1 MINEKKFQSDING
14 LRGWSVLLVV
24 LFHFNI
30 QIFKGGFIGVDV
42 FFVISGFL
50 MTKIIIA
57 GLDGSSFN
65 YFEFLF
71 KRIKRIF
78 PALFAMMLI
87 IGALGYFFLPPNDL
101 NALAMQIQQAA
112 LFNSNNYYSSQQGYF
127 SADIDNRWL
136 LHTWSL
142 AVEWQFYM
150 LYPALVWS
158 AYGFSKKISDA
169 RSFFFTVMGLAFL
182 VSLTHCISAPPQ
194 FAFFSVFSRAWQM
207 IAGGLVYLVI
217 QYRVSPVKYSA
228 SMSYG
233 GLVIA
238 GFSVFAAKYL
248 SLESVWPGY
257 YAILPVFGVC
267 LILLASYEENF
278 LLNNFIIR
286 NLGAWSYSI
295 YLWHW
300 PIVIAFTISGFI
312 YDFPKLSKVTGI
324 IVSVILGCLS
334 FRWFETARYLKV
346 STGRSV
352 GSVIAISAVVL
363 ITTSVYVSEGGA
375 LLGRANQ
382 PQMYKDLELLSASHT
397 YRESCENHDNRNKNF
412 CYVNRGASGR
422 KILIVG
428 DSHAGHLF
436 PWFTKNSKVN
446 TTFFI
451 KSGCPFIEGFERVG
465 VDHGCRIFFK
475 KAFDLIKSGG
485 YDTVI
490 ISQNWSWFSKNAND
504 ICSYDDGRCIP
515 LRSSRNPMLS
525 LEKTRSTLSDFL
537 NNNINVVVLDATP
550 YYHFNVPNR
559 IARDFFWHGKEKK
572 LYNVDYF
579 FSENQDWDDL
589 FEKLSSN
596 TRFHVVSLR
605 PKLCTENN
613 CAIFDELNG
622 ISVYKDTSH
631 LNPVWIEKNADV
643 FLPYVSLH
651 KKSS

>member
-1 MINEKKFQSDING
+1 MISEKKFQSDING

-50 MTKIIIA
+50 MTKIIITD
-57 GLDGSSFN
+57 LDGDRFN
-65 YFEFLF
+65 YLEFLF

-87 IGALGYFFLPPNDL
+87 IGALGSVFLPPNDL
-101 NALAMQIQQAA
+101 NALAIQIQQAA
-112 LFNSNNYYSSQQGYF
+112 FFNSNNYYSAQQGYF

-158 AYGFSKKISDA
+158 AYTFSKKISNA
-169 RSFFFTVMGLAFL
+169 RSFFFTFMVLAFI
-182 VSLTHCISAPPQ
+182 VSLVYCISVPPTV
-194 FAFFSVFSRAWQM
+194 AFFSVFSRAWQM
-207 IAGGLVYLVI
+207 IAGGLVYLMI
-217 QYRVSPVKYSA
+217 QNRVVPVKHCVL
-228 SMSYG
+228 MSYG
-233 GLVIA
+233 GFVIA
-238 GFSVFAAKYL
+238 GLSVFAVKYL
-248 SLESVWPGY
+248 GWESVWPGY
-257 YAILPVFGVC
+257 YAVLPVVAVC
-267 LILLASYEENF
+267 FILLASYDKNVLLSNF
-278 LLNNFIIR
+278 VIR

-312 YDFPKLSKVTGI
+312 YDFPKLSKISGI
-324 IVSVILGCLS
+324 ILSIILGYLS

-352 GSVIAISAVVL
+352 GTVIGISAAVL
-363 ITTSVYVSEGGA
+363 ITSSVYVSESGG
-375 LLGRANQ
+375 LLGRADR
-382 PQMYKDLELLSASHT
+382 PDIYKGLELLSASHT
-397 YRESCENHDNRNKNF
+397 YRESCENHDNRNENF
-412 CYVNRGASGR
+412 CYVNRGAPGR

-436 PWFTKNSKVN
+436 PWFTKNSKIN

-465 VDHGCRIFFK
+465 ADHGCRIFFN

-490 ISQNWSWFSKNAND
+490 ISQNWSWFSKTAND
-504 ICSYDDGRCIP
+504 ICSYDNGRCIP

-525 LEKTRSTLSDFL
+525 LEKTRSTLSNLL

-559 IARDFFWHGKEKK
+559 IARDFFWHGEEKK
-572 LYNVDYF
+572 LYNVEYF

-589 FEKLSSN
+589 FKTLSSN
-596 TRFHVVSLR
+596 PHFHIVSLR
-605 PKLCTENN
+605 PKLCTKNN

-631 LNPVWIEKNADV
+631 LNPKWIEKNADV

-651 KKSS
+651 KNSL